1 MFFSISYSFA
11 EDNSTVLEDVIIDAN
26 DISMYYKDGTRL
38 NVGLYDSNNDQLAN
52 QSLTININGINYS
65 NTTNNDG
72 KASIAINLAPG
83 KYLTNN

>member
-1 MFFSISYSFA
+1 MSYSFA

-38 NVGLYDSNNDQLAN
+38 NVDLYDSNNDQLAN
-52 QSLTININGINYS
+52 QSLTININSINYS